1 LFRKLDIDGNGKV
14 DREEL
19 VQALAN
25 SELPWMTLQEVDE
38 LMAALDKNQDGVIDQ
53 GEFMTC
59 LKL

>member
-1 LFRKLDIDGNGKV
+1 MFRKLDIDGNGKV

-38 LMAALDKNQDGVIDQ
+38 LMAALDKNHDGVIDQ

-59 LKL
+59 IKL